1 VWKKTSKWIARRR
14 RVHSAT
20 ITGSRRAILQFV
32 PTFGLE
38 VQFVVTVNL
47 KSQYSSKPVEEPRR
61 KRWVTSKPKDDASV
75 SSGGPHSH
83 VDRKE
88 MSDGSQV

>member
-1 VWKKTSKWIARRR
+1 
-14 RVHSAT
+14 
-20 ITGSRRAILQFV
+20 
-32 PTFGLE
+32 
-38 VQFVVTVNL
+38 VQFCNSCLHLDWEYKFEITVNL
-47 KSQYSSKPVEEPRR
+47 ESQYSSKPVEEPRR